1 MRIGQL
7 RECTNR
13 EFPENSQICYS
24 FSMTTYLSH
33 KRAKFDFE
41 ILDTYEAG
49 LVLLGTEV
57 KSIRKGH
64 GKLEGGHVVVRGGEA
79 FLVGVS
85 IPPFQQA
92 NMPKTYDPERPRK
105 LLLTKK
111 ELAEME
117 QKSDKQGL
125 TLVPIK
131 LYNKGRNLK
140 LEVALARG
148 KKKVDKREV
157 IKKRDVKRD
166 IDRTLKNQ

>member
-1 MRIGQL
+1 M
-7 RECTNR
+7 C
-13 EFPENSQICYS
+13 
-24 FSMTTYLSH
+24 MTTYLSH

-49 LVLLGTEV
+49 LALLGTEV

-85 IPPFQQA
+85 IPPFQQPNA
-92 NMPKTYDPERPRK
+92 PKSYDPERSRK

>member
-1 MRIGQL
+1 
-7 RECTNR
+7 
-13 EFPENSQICYS
+13 
-24 FSMTTYLSH
+24 MTTYLSH

-49 LVLLGTEV
+49 LALLGTEV

-85 IPPFQQA
+85 IPPFQQPNA
-92 NMPKTYDPERPRK
+92 PKSYDPERSRK

>member
-1 MRIGQL
+1 
-7 RECTNR
+7 
-13 EFPENSQICYS
+13 
-24 FSMTTYLSH
+24 MTTYLSH